1 MAGDDIQQPETSA
14 DDIPQPAPEA
24 EETLKLEV
32 APLAEHPA
40 DEPATATPSAD
51 TITDAEP
58 TVDESSADTTVTDE
72 PLADEIAAQETAELA
87 SVAEDDSSLS
97 PVVEETT
104 LHLPVVEETTLHLP
118 VVDEAPLDLPL
129 VDEATEVDLPVVEQA
144 TEIHLPVAEE
154 TTLQLPTANVDE
166 AAVPSPVA
174 VSAPEAASTLLP
186 ATAVEPLALPMPLE
200 SLAPVP
206 TIDEPAPRLLLP
218 TVVEPLPPLA
228 PSRPEPRRG
237 LRLVAI
243 IAMLLLLPVVIAG
256 TLLQLQSSQRTG
268 TAPTAQ
274 PTVARTTG
282 PFQWQSDT
290 LKTAPDPQFAVFATQ
305 KNPVDPAF
313 QQYYARHNG
322 ATLLGN
328 ALTPGYTTDGGW
340 IQIFANGA
348 LLKPITT
355 PAKPKATP
363 TPGNLSAQ
371 IISEGSADP
380 ATGVVRIPLLHSLLT
395 VGSALPIGGTNS
407 SLSYVDLRQATAATH
422 QTSIPV
428 WRAEHGD
435 STANAVFIA
444 ERQQNGQA
452 FGHDIPLSI
461 WAYINRPDV
470 APEGW
475 EAAFGQ
481 PITEALAATVVSNGT
496 THHLLVQAFWLG
508 AVEVDTDDLDANGQ
522 PTAQVVATG
531 ADYLRTLGP
540 PTVAI
545 TEGAQAWATGN
556 LAVVSAP
563 GSNSASV
570 HLGVN
575 FPVTL
580 TGQTR
585 WLNGA
590 LWYSVSWKSVSR
602 NGTGWA
608 PGSAITRT
616 TPSADAPAYASFDA
630 LSPDIARYLAGFGN
644 NAGSVIYDITRGQY
658 YTYNADTQ
666 FTLASSSKVSIMMA
680 YLDMVESQ
688 GRSLTSQE
696 SYEISIMIQHSDNNA
711 AQLLYDRLGDGAG
724 MTAWMQKVGV
734 HGYLAH
740 PSGWGWGML
749 PPTGQMQLLT
759 MLQKG
764 QILNA
769 KDRAYALG
777 LMRTIESDQRNGV
790 GDTLPAGASV
800 AMKDG
805 WVPEPDGLWAVNT
818 SGIVTAGSETYI
830 IVVYTEHQLSENAGW
845 TIARYVCSHA
855 GKLLAS

>member
-1 MAGDDIQQPETSA
+1 MAEDDTQQPETSA
-14 DDIPQPAPEA
+14 DDIPQPASEA
-24 EETLKLEV
+24 EETLKLEA

-40 DEPATATPSAD
+40 
-51 TITDAEP
+51 
-58 TVDESSADTTVTDE
+58 VDGLSADTTVTDE
-72 PLADEIAAQETAELA
+72 PLADEISAQETTELA
-87 SVAEDDSSLS
+87 SVAEDDSSL
-97 PVVEETT
+97 PAVIEETT
-104 LHLPVVEETTLHLP
+104 LHLPA
-118 VVDEAPLDLPL
+118 VDEAPLDLPMA
-129 VDEATEVDLPVVEQA
+129 DMATEVDLPVVEQA
-144 TEIHLPVAEE
+144 TEIHLPVADE

-166 AAVPSPVA
+166 AAAPSPVA
-174 VSAPEAASTLLP
+174 VSAPEAVSTLLP

-228 PSRPEPRRG
+228 PSWPEPRRG

-268 TAPTAQ
+268 TVPTAQ
-274 PTVARTTG
+274 PTVARTG

-290 LKTAPDPQFAVFATQ
+290 LKTSPDPQFAIFATQ

-313 QQYYARHNG
+313 QQYYAKHNG

-348 LLKPITT
+348 LLKPIAT

-380 ATGVVRIPLLHSLLT
+380 ATGVVRVPLLHSLLT

-407 SLSYVDLRQATAATH
+407 SLSYVDLRQATAATY

-435 STANAVFIA
+435 GSANAVFIT

-475 EAAFGQ
+475 EVAFGQ
-481 PITEALAATVVSNGT
+481 PITEALAATVVTNGT

-522 PTAQVVATG
+522 PTAQAVATG

-580 TGQTR
+580 TGQAR

-608 PGSAITRT
+608 PGLAITRT

-688 GRSLTSQE
+688 GRSLNSQE

-749 PPTGQMQLLT
+749 PPTGQVQLLT

-855 GKLLAS
+855 GKLLVS